1 MIGWTDKVS
10 VSTILIESG
19 YTHLLDR
26 LGFRHGRRHVCSV
39 EAESTSFL
47 LWVSVHVAV

>member
-10 VSTILIESG
+10 VSTILIGSG
-19 YTHLLDR
+19 DTHLLDN
-26 LGFRHGRRHVCSV
+26 HGRRHVCSV